1 MQLNQRYYRNGIAS
15 RIFTVANGL
24 FMILFTFCMLYPFI
38 NQLAVSLN
46 DGADAARGGIFF
58 WPRKFSLEAY
68 QYVFENK
75 SLMHGALISVLRV
88 VVGLVTGLL
97 CTSLLAYVVTVR
109 TFSGRRFMRILFIVT
124 MYFGGGLIPFY
135 ILILKLGLNNTFT
148 VYWLPQL
155 FNVYNMLIIASYM
168 QDIPEA
174 VSESARIDGAGELK
188 IYLRIIL
195 PMSLPV
201 LACIAVFIGVFQ
213 WNSWFDVQL
222 FITRNEL
229 ENMQIILN
237 RLLNEM
243 QNTQDIMN
251 AQLMHQKFMSVSSVT
266 VRAATTMVVT
276 IPIVLIYPFFQK
288 YFVGGLTIGAV
299 KG

>member
-1 MQLNQRYYRNGIAS
+1 MKRIYYKHTVAS
-15 RIFTVANGL
+15 RIFTVVNAIL
-24 FMILFTFCMLYPFI
+24 LALITFLMIYPFV
-38 NQLAVSLN
+38 NQLAISLN
-46 DGADAARGGIFF
+46 DGADAARGGIFLF
-58 WPRKFSLEAY
+58 PRKFSFEAY
-68 QYVFENK
+68 EYVFQNEA
-75 SLMHGALISVLRV
+75 LLHGAWISVLRV
-88 VVGLVTGLL
+88 IVGLVTGLL
-97 CTSLLAYVVTVR
+97 CTSLLAYIVTVR
-109 TFSGRRFMRILFIVT
+109 YFSGRKLIRILFIVT
-124 MYFGGGLIPFY
+124 MYFTGGLVPFY
-135 ILILKLGLNNTFT
+135 ILILKLRLNNTFA
-148 VYWLPQL
+148 VYWLPQIIS
-155 FNVYNMLIIASYM
+155 VYNMLIIASYM

-174 VSESARIDGAGELK
+174 VSESARIDGAGEL
-188 IYLRIIL
+188 RIFFSIMI

-222 FITRNEL
+222 FITRREL

-251 AQLMHQKFMSVSSVT
+251 AQLMYQKFMNISSVT

>member
-1 MQLNQRYYRNGIAS
+1 MKRIYYKHTVAS
-15 RIFTVANGL
+15 RIFTVVNAIL
-24 FMILFTFCMLYPFI
+24 LALITFLMIYPFV
-38 NQLAVSLN
+38 NQLAISLN
-46 DGADAARGGIFF
+46 DGADAARGGIFLF
-58 WPRKFSLEAY
+58 PRKFSFEAY
-68 QYVFENK
+68 EYVFQNEA
-75 SLMHGALISVLRV
+75 LLHGAWISVLRV
-88 VVGLVTGLL
+88 IVGLVTGLL
-97 CTSLLAYVVTVR
+97 CTSLLAYIVTVR
-109 TFSGRRFMRILFIVT
+109 YFSGRKLIRILFIVT
-124 MYFGGGLIPFY
+124 MYFTGGLVPFY
-135 ILILKLGLNNTFT
+135 ILILKLHLNNTFA
-148 VYWLPQL
+148 VYWLPQIIS
-155 FNVYNMLIIASYM
+155 VYNMLIIASYM

-174 VSESARIDGAGELK
+174 VSESARIDGAGEL
-188 IYLRIIL
+188 RIFFSIMI

-222 FITRNEL
+222 FITRREL

-251 AQLMHQKFMSVSSVT
+251 AQLMYQKFMNISSVT

>member
-1 MQLNQRYYRNGIAS
+1 MNRRYYRNGVGS
-15 RIFTVANGL
+15 KIFTACNAV
-24 FMILFTFCMLYPFI
+24 FMVLFTLCMVYPFI
-38 NQLAVSLN
+38 NQMAVSLN
-46 DGADAARGGIFF
+46 DGADAARGGIFLI
-58 WPRKFSLEAY
+58 PRKFSVEAY
-68 QYVFENK
+68 EYVFENDA
-75 SLMHGALISVLRV
+75 LMHGALISVLRV
-88 VVGLVTGLL
+88 VVGLASGLF

-109 TFSGRRFMRILFIVT
+109 TFSGRRFMRVLFIIT

-135 ILILKLGLNNTFT
+135 ILILKLRLNNTFT
-148 VYWLPQL
+148 VYWLPQI
-155 FNVYNMLIIASYM
+155 FSVYNMLIIASYM

-174 VSESARIDGAGELK
+174 VSESARIDGASEMR
-188 IYLRIIL
+188 IFLRIIL

-201 LACIAVFIGVFQ
+201 MACIAVFIGVFQ

-222 FITRNEL
+222 FITKRNL

-251 AQLMHQKFMSVSSVT
+251 AQLLHQKFMSVSSIT

-276 IPIVLIYPFFQK
+276 IPIVIIYPFFQK